1 VPSTGGWNNYQST
14 PAVNTAALSGSHVLY
29 MVFKGTTNNW
39 FDLDS
44 FTFGGNGVGE
54 PVTDGGGVA
63 GRTWTVAA
71 VHSGKF
77 VDVSG
82 ASTADGAQ
90 VVQWAATG
98 GNNQKWQAVDAG
110 SGTVYLKAVHS
121 GRCLDVTNGSTAEGA
136 FLQQLAC
143 TNGNQQKFQVTATA
157 TSGVYTVKS
166 VASGLCIDVNGGAT
180 TDGARLLQWSCHGGT
195 NQQWRFTAV

>member
-1 VPSTGGWNNYQST
+1 
-14 PAVNTAALSGSHVLY
+14 
-29 MVFKGTTNNW
+29 

-54 PVTDGGGVA
+54 PVSGGDGVV
-63 GRTWTVAA
+63 GRTWTLAA
-71 VHSGKF
+71 QHSGRV

-110 SGTVYLKAVHS
+110 SGAVYLKAVHS
-121 GRCLDVTNGSTAEGA
+121 GKCLDLINGSTAQGA
-136 FLQQLAC
+136 FLQQLTC
-143 TNGNQQKFQVTATA
+143 NNGNQ
-157 TSGVYTVKS
+157 
-166 VASGLCIDVNGGAT
+166 
-180 TDGARLLQWSCHGGT
+180 
-195 NQQWRFTAV
+195 